1 MTSNVIYTSKRVI
14 CIYIDDLFLGILEKW
29 ESLVPGIIAC
39 FASLAG
45 DKYNIQY
52 SIYQKFY

>member
-1 MTSNVIYTSKRVI
+1 M
-14 CIYIDDLFLGILEKW
+14 YIDDLFLGILEKW

-45 DKYNIQY
+45 DKYDIQY
-52 SIYQKFY
+52 SIYKNFY